1 MKGRYSC
8 LPFRAASA
16 GLVLMGC
23 KQPLPIV
30 PPTLT
35 ITSHKNGPVVT
46 GTTTLSGEPA
56 DEAGLSS
63 VQASFDGGTSYGT
76 ATGIATCSIELDT
89 TTVDDGNVHTQA
101 VASDSDGSTGK
112 AAITVAAGNVP
123 EPTYTSGPVLT
134 IVNPGAEQFATL
146 MN

>member
-35 ITSHKNGPVVT
+35 ITSHKNGPVV
-46 GTTTLSGEPA
+46 
-56 DEAGLSS
+56 
-63 VQASFDGGTSYGT
+63 
-76 ATGIATCSIELDT
+76 
-89 TTVDDGNVHTQA
+89 HTQA
-101 VASDSDGSTGK
+101 VATDSDGSTGK
-112 AAITVAAGNVP
+112 ATITVAAGNVP

-146 MN
+146 MS